1 MERPKVVI
9 TGGAGFIGSHMAD
22 ALVARS
28 EVVAVDHLKA
38 GKRANLEAA
47 MKAGAVLRK
56 LDILRGDLR
65 PIVRGA
71 EVVYHLAANP
81 DVRLGREGTKPL
93 IDENVLGTFRVLEAC
108 RQAKVPK
115 IVFTSTSTVYGE
127 ASVVPT
133 PEDYTPLEPISVY
146 GATKLADEA
155 LLSAYAHTFGAQAV
169 IFRLANVVGGRS
181 GHGVVVDFVRKLA
194 RDPKA
199 LEILGSEPGTAKSY
213 VDIEDVVAGIEAGVR
228 AADEPVSVFNLGSED
243 AITVRS
249 LADAI
254 CDEIGL
260 SGVEYRWTGGAG
272 NGRGWAGDD
281 RAIHMAHASRYH
293 WSVVGGS
300 KEAAI
305 GEWQIS
311 HVYALLRR
319 PEPALYH
326 AQRSLEVCEDGGIGD
341 FPLAYAYEA
350 LARAFAIAGK
360 TRLRNA
366 CLKLAKGAG
375 SKIADKE
382 ERFQFIRDLR
392 TVPPARRR

>member
-28 EVVAVDHLKA
+28 GVVAVDHLKA

-146 GATKLADEA
+146 RATQLAIE
-155 LLSAYAHTFGAQAV
+155 
-169 IFRLANVVGGRS
+169 RLRATGWRP
-181 GHGVVVDFVRKLA
+181 RKT
-194 RDPKA
+194 
-199 LEILGSEPGTAKSY
+199 S
-213 VDIEDVVAGIEAGVR
+213 
-228 AADEPVSVFNLGSED
+228 
-243 AITVRS
+243 
-249 LADAI
+249 
-254 CDEIGL
+254 
-260 SGVEYRWTGGAG
+260 
-272 NGRGWAGDD
+272 
-281 RAIHMAHASRYH
+281 
-293 WSVVGGS
+293 
-300 KEAAI
+300 EAAVRDAARSA
-305 GEWQIS
+305 WS
-311 HVYALLRR
+311 AL
-319 PEPALYH
+319 
-326 AQRSLEVCEDGGIGD
+326 QTS
-341 FPLAYAYEA
+341 
-350 LARAFAIAGK
+350 
-360 TRLRNA
+360 
-366 CLKLAKGAG
+366 
-375 SKIADKE
+375 
-382 ERFQFIRDLR
+382 R
-392 TVPPARRR
+392 TKA

>member
-56 LDILRGDLR
+56 MDILRGVLR
-65 PIVRGA
+65 PNVR
-71 EVVYHLAANP
+71 
-81 DVRLGREGTKPL
+81 
-93 IDENVLGTFRVLEAC
+93 
-108 RQAKVPK
+108 
-115 IVFTSTSTVYGE
+115 
-127 ASVVPT
+127 
-133 PEDYTPLEPISVY
+133 
-146 GATKLADEA
+146 
-155 LLSAYAHTFGAQAV
+155 
-169 IFRLANVVGGRS
+169 GGRS

-213 VDIEDVVAGIEAGVR
+213 VDIEDVVAGIEAGVQ

-272 NGRGWAGDD
+272 NGRGWAGDV
-281 RAIHMAHASRYH
+281 RAMQLAIERLRATGWRPRKS
-293 WSVVGGS
+293 S
-300 KEAAI
+300 EAA
-305 GEWQIS
+305 
-311 HVYALLRR
+311 VRDA
-319 PEPALYH
+319 A
-326 AQRSLEVCEDGGIGD
+326 RSLWS
-341 FPLAYAYEA
+341 A
-350 LARAFAIAGK
+350 LQTPRPKA
-360 TRLRNA
+360 
-366 CLKLAKGAG
+366 
-375 SKIADKE
+375 
-382 ERFQFIRDLR
+382 
-392 TVPPARRR
+392 

>member
-22 ALVARS
+22 ALVARA

-38 GKRANLEAA
+38 GKRANLESA
-47 MKAGAVLRK
+47 MKAGVVLRK

-108 RQAKVPK
+108 RQEKVPK

-133 PEDYTPLEPISVY
+133 PEDYAPLEPISVY

-181 GHGVVVDFVRKLA
+181 GHGVVVDFVRKLS
-194 RDPKA
+194 RDPKE

-272 NGRGWAGDD
+272 NGRGWAGDV
-281 RAIHMAHASRYH
+281 RAMQL
-293 WSVVGGS
+293 
-300 KEAAI
+300 AI
-305 GEWQIS
+305 E
-311 HVYALLRR
+311 
-319 PEPALYH
+319 
-326 AQRSLEVCEDGGIGD
+326 
-341 FPLAYAYEA
+341 
-350 LARAFAIAGK
+350 
-360 TRLRNA
+360 RLRA
-366 CLKLAKGAG
+366 TGWRPRKTSETAVRAAARSAWSAL
-375 SKIADKE
+375 
-382 ERFQFIRDLR
+382 QTPR
-392 TVPPARRR
+392 TKA